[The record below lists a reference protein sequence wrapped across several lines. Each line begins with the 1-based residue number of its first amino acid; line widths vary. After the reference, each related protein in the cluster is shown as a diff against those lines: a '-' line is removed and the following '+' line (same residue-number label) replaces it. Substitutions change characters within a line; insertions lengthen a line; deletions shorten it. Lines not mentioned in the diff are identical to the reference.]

1 MDKKYYLLQLLSPHT
16 SLQNQLSK
24 VYIATKNELSDFSFG
39 CIVLEF
45 DNISEEVI
53 STARYLKMYK
63 EVNILGMRE
72 VHLTNLKGIEE
83 TVSTTKGDIKI
94 IYTELRAKVLYV
106 NVPSV
111 TYLRG
116 YYIEV
121 RNLAKVTKDG
131 YIPLDKSNGL
141 GNIEILQHNKR
152 CLIKRGPLYIH
163 NLSKNI
169 MAYIDKEFSSVDE
182 LNYDLKNDYI
192 SIDLGAYVEALL

>member
-1 MDKKYYLLQLLSPHT
+1 MEKYYLLQLLSPHV
-16 SLQNQLSK
+16 SLHKQLSK
-24 VYIATKNELSDFSFG
+24 VYLATKNELNDFSFG
-39 CIVLEF
+39 CIVLEC
-45 DNISEEVI
+45 DVVSEEVI

-63 EVNILGMRE
+63 EVNILGIRE

-83 TVSTTKGDIKI
+83 TVSTTKGNIKI

-152 CLIKRGPLYIH
+152 CLIKRGPVYIH
-163 NLSKNI
+163 NSSKNI
-169 MAYIDKEFSSVDE
+169 MAYVDKEFTSIDE
-182 LNYDLKNDYI
+182 LNYDFKNDCVKL
-192 SIDLGAYVEALL
+192 DLGAYVDAML